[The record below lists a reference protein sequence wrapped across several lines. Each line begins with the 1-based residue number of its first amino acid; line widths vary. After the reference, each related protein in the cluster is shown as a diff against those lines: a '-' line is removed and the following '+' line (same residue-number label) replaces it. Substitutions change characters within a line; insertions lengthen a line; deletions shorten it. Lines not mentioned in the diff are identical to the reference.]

1 MHEFLIGRITGWLAG
16 WKQHLKFGT
25 AEVVKTAFVAYLTAF
40 EAGDTACLEPGAVD
54 TAFGAYLR
62 AFGAGDTAFLEP
74 GSVDTAFGA

>member
-1 MHEFLIGRITGWLAG
+1 M
-16 WKQHLKFGT
+16 
-25 AEVVKTAFVAYLTAF
+25 AF
-40 EAGDTACLEPGAVD
+40 EARDTACLEPGAVD